1 LKRKPIRLKGRELSA
16 LNARIY
22 ERDQHRCVVCTRWV
36 EDGHKFHHVIYKSH
50 GGDDSYENGVLLC
63 DDCHYEVHHGKRSV
77 EVKDKI
83 KRYLEWMLDE
93 LPNNEDK

>member
-1 LKRKPIRLKGRELSA
+1 MQKRKPIRLKGRELSA

-63 DDCHYEVHHGKRSV
+63 DDCHYEVHHGKRST

-83 KRYLEWMLDE
+83 KRYLEWMLCE
-93 LPNNEDK
+93 IPNEQD